1 MTSVTPLAKSLI
13 FVVLLTHAAPWK
25 TAPAQEVRQ
34 YQASPEL
41 QRVLKSISP
50 QRGRLVPQG
59 ARLQG
64 RGGSDPL
71 TCCTH
76 WNSSTGG
83 TGCAS
88 HDDSEGSCPKDTFQV
103 DCGANGCW

>member
-1 MTSVTPLAKSLI
+1 MNSVSPFFKSL
-13 FVVLLTHAAPWK
+13 FFAVLLTHAAPWK
-25 TAPAQEVRQ
+25 TVLAEEVKQ
-34 YQASPEL
+34 YQAKPEL
-41 QRVLKSISP
+41 NSVLRSISP
-50 QRGRLVPQG
+50 QRGRLIPHG
-59 ARLQG
+59 TRLQARG
-64 RGGSDPL
+64 RSEQL

-83 TGCAS
+83 TGCAT

>member
-1 MTSVTPLAKSLI
+1 MKPVSPLAKCLV
-13 FVVLLTHAAPWK
+13 FTVLLTHAAPWK
-25 TAPAQEVRQ
+25 TAHAQEARQ
-34 YQASPEL
+34 YQAAPEL

-59 ARLQG
+59 TRFKTRG
-64 RGGSDPL
+64 RSEPL

-88 HDDSEGSCPKDTFQV
+88 HDDSEGSCPSDSFQV